1 MDEHRLRFQKRLDR
15 LSRNDPYLTM
25 IDTEWIGDST
35 TLRDEDVITLG
46 LALQTSTHVTRLTF
60 NASKLMS
67 LQACS
72 TVEEYL
78 KSTRCLENLVI
89 DSRYEFSS
97 SQQRK
102 LVAKVTHR
110 LLSALLENKFVLLQ
124 DLTLSPS
131 AFCCRSLSQ
140 YLSATHSLQVLRLTG
155 VGNCNCSDLNTQT
168 IGKAIN
174 QCQTLK
180 EIDLGRLSQSWLNS
194 IFQFGLTNHPS
205 VQKLSLR
212 DIKSPDWTAT
222 VATAFRQVL
231 FSSTPLQSLQ
241 LDLYKP
247 PHHGAM
253 QDILEGLWYH
263 PTIKSLKIDSCK
275 CFDIGGIDALEELFD
290 SSNPKL
296 ETLFLNYSIEN
307 PSFFRRIL
315 EALQQNTTIQHLDL
329 TGYKFRN
336 EGTLIETILRNNT
349 QITHLSLKRISFEI
363 EAAISFMKTVF
374 QAPSLTKLDIVNCH
388 FGDAVFESL
397 ASWSSNQKKE
407 SVLQTLSISAS
418 YLLKDNG
425 MQHLM
430 TVLRRHTPQLRS
442 LLLHRFYSMDD
453 GALQWAKSLQTLP
466 LEILSLMDCDWR
478 EESTRQIMIPM
489 ILENHPTLKCFEIDL
504 LVRYKE
510 LGRLIQMVT
519 ETVENCQLQRLYL
532 DIGVDY
538 DDDYASDDSDNDSF
552 EEEDSDPDYDALVQA
567 FASNTTVTE
576 VYFSNDIFD
585 NCDTKKLYFYGKRNE
600 EFQKITSKL
609 MTGGTVRY
617 GQSHDDE
624 QDEESNF
631 VNNNNN
637 LRMVGAN
644 SSDVLRSSIP
654 LGLWPHILQAAH
666 RQFPDLSMLQHLLTI
681 QTDGSVL
688 SGWETRVVS
697 TCTTTNQDANSRCTT
712 VKRDHSQ
719 ISAEE

>member
-1 MDEHRLRFQKRLDR
+1 
-15 LSRNDPYLTM
+15 
-25 IDTEWIGDST
+25 
-35 TLRDEDVITLG
+35 
-46 LALQTSTHVTRLTF
+46 
-60 NASKLMS
+60 
-67 LQACS
+67 
-72 TVEEYL
+72 
-78 KSTRCLENLVI
+78 
-89 DSRYEFSS
+89 
-97 SQQRK
+97 
-102 LVAKVTHR
+102 
-110 LLSALLENKFVLLQ
+110 
-124 DLTLSPS
+124 
-131 AFCCRSLSQ
+131 
-140 YLSATHSLQVLRLTG
+140 
-155 VGNCNCSDLNTQT
+155 
-168 IGKAIN
+168 
-174 QCQTLK
+174 
-180 EIDLGRLSQSWLNS
+180 
-194 IFQFGLTNHPS
+194 
-205 VQKLSLR
+205 
-212 DIKSPDWTAT
+212 
-222 VATAFRQVL
+222 
-231 FSSTPLQSLQ
+231 
-241 LDLYKP
+241 
-247 PHHGAM
+247 
-253 QDILEGLWYH
+253 
-263 PTIKSLKIDSCK
+263 
-275 CFDIGGIDALEELFD
+275 
-290 SSNPKL
+290 
-296 ETLFLNYSIEN
+296 
-307 PSFFRRIL
+307 
-315 EALQQNTTIQHLDL
+315 
-329 TGYKFRN
+329 
-336 EGTLIETILRNNT
+336 
-349 QITHLSLKRISFEI
+349 
-363 EAAISFMKTVF
+363 
-374 QAPSLTKLDIVNCH
+374 
-388 FGDAVFESL
+388 
-397 ASWSSNQKKE
+397 
-407 SVLQTLSISAS
+407 
-418 YLLKDNG
+418 
-425 MQHLM
+425 
-430 TVLRRHTPQLRS
+430 
-442 LLLHRFYSMDD
+442 
-453 GALQWAKSLQTLP
+453 
-466 LEILSLMDCDWR
+466 
-478 EESTRQIMIPM
+478 M